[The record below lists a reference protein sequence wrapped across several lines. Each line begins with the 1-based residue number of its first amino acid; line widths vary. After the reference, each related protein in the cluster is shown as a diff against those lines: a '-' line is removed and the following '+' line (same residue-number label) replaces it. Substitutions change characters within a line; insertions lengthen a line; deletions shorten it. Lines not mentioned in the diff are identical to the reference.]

1 MYIKII
7 NRQVR
12 ISPILLYDCY
22 TSFAPSGALQ
32 AMVKYIQVQQYK
44 IHIDMINTLLE
55 QQITYHC

>member
-1 MYIKII
+1 MIAT
-7 NRQVR
+7 RV
-12 ISPILLYDCY
+12 SPH
-22 TSFAPSGALQ
+22 SGALQ